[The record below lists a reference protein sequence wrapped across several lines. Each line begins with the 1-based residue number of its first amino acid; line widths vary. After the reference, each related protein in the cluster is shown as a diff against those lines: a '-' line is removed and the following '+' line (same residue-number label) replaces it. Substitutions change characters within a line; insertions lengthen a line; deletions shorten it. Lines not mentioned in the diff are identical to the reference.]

1 MLPNKTSHKQN
12 LIYILQ
18 VNSEFL
24 KALDIRLK
32 IAVKRNKD
40 IKELIDGK
48 VTTKKFKKTERWK
61 PDFWC
66 NRICFMF
73 FKNPR
78 LIHSK
83 VIKQENVI
91 YIIQISAKGNGWP
104 MH

>member
-12 LIYILQ
+12 LTYILQ

-48 VTTKKFKKTERWK
+48 VTTKKLKKTER
-61 PDFWC
+61 
-66 NRICFMF
+66 
-73 FKNPR
+73 
-78 LIHSK
+78 
-83 VIKQENVI
+83 
-91 YIIQISAKGNGWP
+91 
-104 MH
+104 